1 MTLGPDHA
9 AENGQVQ
16 TADEPRL
23 EVRTTGPTASP
34 TTTAST
40 DSSTGPVIAESTGP
54 VIDLTADANAPV
66 PADLGPGDQGAPAT
80 RPSWRAR
87 SAALRRYGRFEEA
100 ARLAREELP
109 QRPAAADRLEA
120 GTSLAAVSDHA
131 TATTQLLLAAL
142 DERQAPAALAKLS
155 EIAWIQHD
163 HARGREYALA
173 GLELEPDV
181 RSCRIQLRRNER
193 AERAENSLGDTAGR
207 VAHAAFHADRH
218 GNAGDLALVDSVRR
232 GFDLR
237 PAPAGRSGPRWWD
250 VHVHQLFD
258 ERRLAQVNA
267 GDGLVL
273 GGGGLFLPD
282 TAPNGNSGWQWNVT
296 DSMLR
301 RIRVPLV
308 VWAVGYNTF
317 EGQDFDG
324 SRFAGSL
331 RTLVERAAF
340 VGLRNS
346 GSVERVRALLPGH
359 LAAKIRWQPCP
370 TTLIS
375 RLGGPAWPS
384 TAGSTASNTGPDS
397 RTPTGS
403 REPAGATGP
412 VLLNCAYDR
421 SSRRFGDGYATFLA
435 ELHAWIRRTGE
446 HAEVRYAA
454 HCVDDE
460 IFVNDLRR
468 EHGLAVPVVP
478 MYDMTVPQIHATY
491 REAALVVGMRGHAGM
506 VPFGCGTP
514 IISLVSHPKLAFF
527 LADIDRPDW
536 GLSVHEAHLGD
547 RLTELTEH
555 VLGHRAAVVADIGR
569 LQQRLF
575 DVTAQ
580 NLADLPEPLRVPPA
594 S

>member
-1 MTLGPDHA
+1 MTEA
-9 AENGQVQ
+9 ALELTGEAHESGEEQP
-16 TADEPRL
+16 EPP
-23 EVRTTGPTASP
+23 RT
-34 TTTAST
+34 
-40 DSSTGPVIAESTGP
+40 
-54 VIDLTADANAPV
+54 
-66 PADLGPGDQGAPAT
+66 
-80 RPSWRAR
+80 WRSR
-87 SAALRRYGRFEEA
+87 CAALRKEGRFEEA
-100 ARLAREELP
+100 ARLVRTQLP
-109 QRPAAADRLEA
+109 DRPSAADRLEA
-120 GTSLAAVSDHA
+120 GTSLAAVSDYA
-131 TATTQLLLAAL
+131 TATAHLLLAAQ
-142 DERQAPAALAKLS
+142 DERQAPGASAKLS

-163 HARGREYALA
+163 HARGREYALS
-173 GLELEPDV
+173 GLELEPDL
-181 RSCRIQLRRNER
+181 RSCRIQLRRNEK
-193 AERAENSLGDTAGR
+193 AEQAANALGDTTGR
-207 VAHAAFHADRH
+207 LAHAAFHADRH

-237 PAPAGRSGPRWWD
+237 PDSTRPDSTRLDSTRPGSGSRWWE

-282 TAPNGNSGWQWNVT
+282 TAPNGNSGWQWNIT
-296 DSMLR
+296 DGVLR

-317 EGQDFDG
+317 PGQDFDG

-346 GSVERVRALLPGH
+346 GSVERVRALLPGE
-359 LAAKIRWQPCP
+359 LAEKIRWQPCP

-375 RLGGPAWPS
+375 RLGGPAWQEDAP
-384 TAGSTASNTGPDS
+384 GDEPDDS
-397 RTPTGS
+397 GLD
-403 REPAGATGP
+403 AGP

-421 SSRRFGDGYATFLA
+421 SARRFGDGYATFLA
-435 ELHAWIRRTGE
+435 ELRDWIVATGDR
-446 HAEVRYAA
+446 APVQYAA

-468 EHGLAVPVVP
+468 EHGLTLPVVP
-478 MYDMTVPQIHATY
+478 MYDMTVPQIHTVY
-491 REAALVVGMRGHAGM
+491 RKASLVVGMRGHAGM

-527 LADIDRPDW
+527 LADIDRGDW
-536 GLSVHEAHLGD
+536 GVPVSEPHLGD
-547 RLTELTEH
+547 RLNELTAH
-555 VLGHRAAVVADIGR
+555 ILDHRSAVMADIDQ

-575 DVTAQ
+575 DVTMA
-580 NLADLPEPLRVPPA
+580 NLAGLPEPLRVSLPH